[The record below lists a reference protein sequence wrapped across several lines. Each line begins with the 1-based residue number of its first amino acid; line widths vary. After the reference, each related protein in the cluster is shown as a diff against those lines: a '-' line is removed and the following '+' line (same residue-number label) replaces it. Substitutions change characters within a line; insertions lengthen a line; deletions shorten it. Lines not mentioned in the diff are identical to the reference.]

1 MSFNNRFTTMTE
13 VLTAVANGTLGNAS
27 LKGSP
32 EYFDV
37 YWCGGEDTCPTLND
51 EVYVGEPA
59 EVADDVADDDY
70 DEALKPAPVRAR
82 GWELAYSGEVI
93 EDVVYSASQQLAGEV
108 DNDTLLKAL
117 RYYWQHDCFFD
128 FSAPQNNVATLV

>member
-1 MSFNNRFTTMTE
+1 MSFNNRFTTMAE

-27 LKGSP
+27 LKGAL

-37 YWCGGEDTCPTLND
+37 YWHGEGDGPALTD
-51 EVYVGEPA
+51 AVYVGEPA

-70 DEALKPAPVRAR
+70 DESLKPTAVRAL

-93 EDVVYSASQQLAGEV
+93 EDVVYNATLQLGESA
-108 DNDTLLKAL
+108 DNTVLFNAL
-117 RYYWQHDCFFD
+117 RYYWQYDCFFD
-128 FSAPQNNVATLV
+128 FLAPQNNVAPLF

>member
-13 VLTAVANGTLGNAS
+13 VLSAAANGTLGNAS
-27 LKGSP
+27 LQGEP

-37 YWCGGEDTCPTLND
+37 YWCGGDETGPTLTD
-51 EVYVGEPA
+51 EVYVGEPT

-82 GWELAYSGEVI
+82 GWALAYSGEVI
-93 EDVVYSASQQLAGEV
+93 EDVFYNTTQQLGAV
-108 DNDTLLKAL
+108 IDNDTLLKAL
-117 RYYWQHDCFFD
+117 RYYWEYDCFFD
-128 FSAPQNNVATLV
+128 FGQPDNNVDELA